1 MPAGA
6 VTQLSEST
14 WVKVKCTTALHQEMN
29 QVEAKSHK
37 TKCFRWGIL
46 LTWIPFLIFMLSVGD
61 LCSPHHPTIGGISRR
76 LLYGFPLLGFGLGLG
91 LEVAAFTLLIRG
103 FSRGDFI
110 HYILFLLSVIG
121 CALMIFIFGI
131 VFCVCML
138 ALMHVQPGLAT
149 ISAQYS

>member
-1 MPAGA
+1 MRSNA
-6 VTQLSEST
+6 
-14 WVKVKCTTALHQEMN
+14 ALNQEMN
-29 QVEAKSHK
+29 EVEAKSRK
-37 TKCFRWGIL
+37 AKYFRWGIL
-46 LTWIPFLIFMLSVGD
+46 LTWIPLLVFMLCVGD
-61 LCSPHHPTIGGISRR
+61 LCSPHPSPIVGISRT
-76 LLYGFPLLGFGLGLG
+76 LLYGLPLLGFGLGFG

-131 VFCVCML
+131 IFGVCLL